1 MYKIDMSNKHK
12 KTLVAFV
19 DLAGGESVMVFFDTI
34 SKFNSWL
41 KNSIGIESYGL
52 YNASGNDVTIR
63 RI

>member
-34 SKFNSWL
+34 TKFFKWYDKSV
-41 KNSIGIESYGL
+41 GIVSFGL
-52 YNASGNDVTIR
+52 YDASGNIV
-63 RI
+63 

>member
-1 MYKIDMSNKHK
+1 MCKIDMSNKHK
-12 KTLVAFV
+12 KNLVAFV
-19 DLAGGESVMVFFDTI
+19 DLAGGESVMVFFDTV

>member
-1 MYKIDMSNKHK
+1 MYKIDMSNKHR

-19 DLAGGESVMVFFDTI
+19 DLAGGESVMVFFDTV

-52 YNASGNDVTIR
+52 YNESGNIV
-63 RI
+63 